1 MWTRV
6 HAWQVEVVMVF
17 VLLCSLLAACLYG
30 GFKMRHV
37 FSRRLRKVKPP
48 PTSSSQSGWPEA
60 PRELNEISLNS
71 RRLSRRASRSGAQVL
86 VDEEPEGGE
95 EEGMGPAEEE
105 GPPQSSAPQVF
116 DRPRV

>member
-1 MWTRV
+1 
-6 HAWQVEVVMVF
+6 MVF